1 MGDGDGEAI
10 IIELKRQILWDK
22 KCNANCPSFKYLNN
36 SSTISTNHGDYKI
49 FEPENLLNS

>member
-49 FEPENLLNS
+49 FELENLLNS